1 MKTIGLIGA
10 GHIGSQIAR
19 LAVAAAM
26 TSSSATRAGRDARRL
41 VAELGPKARAAT
53 ACEAAEAGDIVVVTI
68 PLKNYRSV
76 PVEPLAGKIV
86 IDTNNYYP
94 QRDGHIPELDN
105 ESTTTAEL
113 LQAHLPKSKV
123 VKAFNHIYAAQ
134 FTTDGPP
141 AGTKNRR
148 ALVIAGDDPAAKA
161 TVTRL
166 LDQFG
171 FDTVDAGPL
180 SELAYPARHAR
191 LRAAPHCGRITQGS
205 RCGHALRRASLIVS
219 AGRERECARTGHRW
233 TSAGPRAP
241 MARTVSE

>member
-1 MKTIGLIGA
+1 MNDTGIKNIGIIGA

-19 LAVAAAM
+19 LAVAKNYDVVISNSRGPE
-26 TSSSATRAGRDARRL
+26 TLSAL

-53 ACEAAEAGDIVVVTI
+53 AADAAKAGDIVVVTV
-68 PLKNYRSV
+68 PLKNYRAV

-94 QRDGHIPELDN
+94 KRDGHIPELDN
-105 ESTTTAEL
+105 ESTTTSEL
-113 LQAHLPKSKV
+113 LQAHLPSSKV
-123 VKAFNHIYAAQ
+123 VKAFNHIYAAAL
-134 FTTDGPP
+134 TTDGQP

-148 ALVIAGDDPAAKA
+148 ALVIAGDDQGAKA

-180 SELAYPARHAR
+180 TEGWRIQRDTPGYGPRRTAQE
-191 LRAAPHCGRITQGS
+191 LRADLAATKRYADH
-205 RCGHALRRASLIVS
+205 
-219 AGRERECARTGHRW
+219 
-233 TSAGPRAP
+233 
-241 MARTVSE
+241 

>member
-1 MKTIGLIGA
+1 MTTIGLIGA

-19 LAVAAAM
+19 LAVSRGYPVVISNSRGPDTLA
-26 TSSSATRAGRDARRL
+26 SL
-41 VAELGPKARAAT
+41 VAELGPRARAAT
-53 ACEAAEAGDIVVVTI
+53 AMDAAKAGDIVVVTV
-68 PLKNYRSV
+68 PLKNYRQV

-94 QRDGHIPELDN
+94 QRDGHIPELDD

-113 LQAHLPKSKV
+113 LQAHLPTSKV

-134 FTTDGPP
+134 LTTDGKPP
-141 AGTKNRR
+141 GSKDRR

-161 TVTRL
+161 AVTNL

-180 SELAYPARHAR
+180 AE
-191 LRAAPHCGRITQGS
+191 GWRIQRDTPGY
-205 RCGHALRRASLIVS
+205 
-219 AGRERECARTGHRW
+219 
-233 TSAGPRAP
+233 GPR
-241 MARTVSE
+241 RTAEELRKDLAAAKRYADQ